1 MTHYERMD
9 LEDRGGND
17 ENYPRFSE
25 QQFTDM
31 VNGIL
36 QNQDRDNDGYV
47 NYFEFQEAQKKRGGG
62 GEPPTEEAQQTV

>member
-1 MTHYERMD
+1 
-9 LEDRGGND
+9 
-17 ENYPRFSE
+17 
-25 QQFTDM
+25 M

-62 GEPPTEEAQQTV
+62 GEPPTEEAPQTV